1 MMNYL
6 KEGDLILVKAKCF
19 NSIWS
24 GEKED
29 KVCIFLSERI
39 TKWSSDYILYKVIF
53 SKDNKV
59 LIEELFIPLH
69 NLKNLVHKC

>member
-6 KEGDLILVKAKCF
+6 KEGDLILVRAKCF

-24 GEKED
+24 DEED
-29 KVCIFLSERI
+29 RVCIFLSERTI
-39 TKWSSDYILYKVIF
+39 KWSSDYILYKVIL
-53 SKDNKV
+53 SKDNKALV
-59 LIEELFIPLH
+59 EELFIPLH